1 MVDPIT
7 TRTWG
12 YRLLFVAVI
21 LLIAFLQ
28 MLPLG
33 PGGGKLPGPDL
44 ALAVTFA
51 WVLRRPSYVPIL
63 LVAALFM
70 FLDLLLQ
77 QPPGLGTAL
86 AVIGTEVLRSRRG
99 VSRDLPFPVEWVLV
113 TGVMVGLVGLNQIAL
128 TVAMSDRPPLGLA
141 LLRALFT
148 AGVYPLVV
156 ALSHYGLRVA
166 AADPNEAD
174 ALGSRL

>member
-12 YRLLFVAVI
+12 YRLLYTAVI
-21 LLIAFLQ
+21 LVIAFIQL
-28 MLPLG
+28 LPIG
-33 PGGGKLPGPDL
+33 IAASNLPGPDL

-51 WVLRRPSYVPIL
+51 WVLRRPSYVPVL

-86 AVIGTEVLRSRRG
+86 AVLGTEVLRSRKG
-99 VSRDLPFPVEWVLV
+99 VSRDLPFPVEWVFV
-113 TGVMVGLVGLNQIAL
+113 TGVMVALVGLNQIVL
-128 TVAMSDRPPLGLA
+128 TVAMTDRPPLGLA

-148 AGVYPLVV
+148 AGVYPFVV
-156 ALSHYGLRVA
+156 ALSHYGFRVS